1 MEKLTIENQIKLQN
15 ILKYYN
21 EYRKTYYDNTIG
33 IEIENK
39 KRQEEQQEIYKKL
52 QKVENIKRT
61 EEYILLNDKKCNI
74 NKQIVIYEN
83 IIYNIRNTYE
93 EYKHYEDVL
102 DDTEEVKIIC
112 EKIELLYDNI
122 EIIENKQLD
131 IINKNVIDTELL
143 KNNNIKIQL

>member
-52 QKVENIKRT
+52 QKVENIKKT
-61 EEYILLNDKKCNI
+61 EEYILLNDEKCNI

-83 IIYNIRNTYE
+83 IIYDIRNTYE

-131 IINKNVIDTELL
+131 IINKNGIDTELL